1 MDYVSFEI
9 DGNEMSWLGGD
20 KDWTNEVYSITSRGD
35 HVLKWT
41 YQKNDNGATQGMDC
55 AWLDE
60 VTWTPVDP
68 LPEVASDSDVTNA
81 LMGAADE
88 ARLRAHL
95 SDKAKYD
102 QFRAWVNAK
111 GLDHETVKNSARAW
125 FSYAIGANGLVEKA
139 FLNDDVTIGSPTP
152 TSDGGLSFEVNVRDA
167 LIGEGATT
175 ANLESVFR
183 VQGAYSLRENAF
195 SSKNVVSEISASAN
209 GSMAVTVR
217 PNHATD
223 AFFARMCMYADGE
236 PGPEPDE
243 ELLPTCTVTFD
254 ANGGVGGTTVS
265 VTQRNALETL
275 PTPTCEGYEFKGWFT
290 ALSGGTQVTASTI
303 VMADVTYYAHWTR
316 GKVQL
321 WNGGP
326 YWATMNIG
334 AEKSEDY
341 GLHFW
346 WGDTVGYRR
355 ENNAWVA
362 SDGSTSD
369 FSFSPGNVPNYG
381 KNKASLQSEGWIT
394 ADGVLAPEHDAA
406 HVQWGG
412 DWRMPMEQEL
422 FDLNSN
428 CDWTWTTKKG
438 VSGYIVRGRG
448 DYATSSIF
456 LPAAGY
462 GLGTSLECVA
472 AGGYYWFSV
481 PNCELYCN
489 CVEHRKNVID
499 SNFGFTVRPVQ
510 DVVDV
515 DMYTVIY
522 NPGANGSGSQQTA
535 TKTHGVALALRGAT
549 FTRSGYTQTGWATS
563 DGGAKAY
570 DLGASYTLNAAITLY
585 PYWTADTYTVTYSP
599 GTNGSGSQQTAIKT
613 HGVALTLRGAT
624 FTRSGY
630 TQTGWATSDGV
641 AKEYDLGASY
651 TANAAVTLYPVWTV
665 VDTHAS
671 VQLWE
676 GGPYWATTNV
686 GAEEPWEYGYYF
698 WWGDTVGYTRSGGTW
713 TDGYYY
719 SGVTWVPSTGEQMS
733 SSPFSSS
740 SCPTYGKSDSQL
752 QSAGYIDA
760 IGNLAPEHDAAHVHW
775 GGGWRMPTSDEINA
789 LVSNCTTTW
798 ITTNGVSGRLVTG
811 KGAFANRS
819 IFLPAA
825 GYGGGSILGR
835 PGSYGFF
842 WSSTPNS
849 DLSYYAWDLYFY
861 SSDFYRSSY
870 FDRYYGQSVR
880 PVRGFAE

>member
-1 MDYVSFEI
+1 M
-9 DGNEMSWLGGD
+9 
-20 KDWTNEVYSITSRGD
+20 
-35 HVLKWT
+35 
-41 YQKNDNGATQGMDC
+41 
-55 AWLDE
+55 
-60 VTWTPVDP
+60 
-68 LPEVASDSDVTNA
+68 
-81 LMGAADE
+81 
-88 ARLRAHL
+88 
-95 SDKAKYD
+95 
-102 QFRAWVNAK
+102 
-111 GLDHETVKNSARAW
+111 
-125 FSYAIGANGLVEKA
+125 
-139 FLNDDVTIGSPTP
+139 
-152 TSDGGLSFEVNVRDA
+152 
-167 LIGEGATT
+167 
-175 ANLESVFR
+175 
-183 VQGAYSLRENAF
+183 
-195 SSKNVVSEISASAN
+195 
-209 GSMAVTVR
+209 
-217 PNHATD
+217 
-223 AFFARMCMYADGE
+223 
-236 PGPEPDE
+236 
-243 ELLPTCTVTFD
+243 
-254 ANGGVGGTTVS
+254 
-265 VTQRNALETL
+265 
-275 PTPTCEGYEFKGWFT
+275 
-290 ALSGGTQVTASTI
+290 
-303 VMADVTYYAHWTR
+303 
-316 GKVQL
+316 
-321 WNGGP
+321 
-326 YWATMNIG
+326 
-334 AEKSEDY
+334 
-341 GLHFW
+341 
-346 WGDTVGYRR
+346 
-355 ENNAWVA
+355 
-362 SDGSTSD
+362 
-369 FSFSPGNVPNYG
+369 
-381 KNKASLQSEGWIT
+381 
-394 ADGVLAPEHDAA
+394 
-406 HVQWGG
+406 
-412 DWRMPMEQEL
+412 
-422 FDLNSN
+422 
-428 CDWTWTTKKG
+428 
-438 VSGYIVRGRG
+438 
-448 DYATSSIF
+448 
-456 LPAAGY
+456 
-462 GLGTSLECVA
+462 
-472 AGGYYWFSV
+472 
-481 PNCELYCN
+481 
-489 CVEHRKNVID
+489 
-499 SNFGFTVRPVQ
+499 
-510 DVVDV
+510 
-515 DMYTVIY
+515 
-522 NPGANGSGSQQTA
+522 
-535 TKTHGVALALRGAT
+535 
-549 FTRSGYTQTGWATS
+549 
-563 DGGAKAY
+563 
-570 DLGASYTLNAAITLY
+570 NAAITLY

>member
-81 LMGAADE
+81 LAGAADE
-88 ARLRAHL
+88 TRLRAHI
-95 SDKAKYD
+95 SGKTQYD
-102 QFRAWVNAK
+102 LFRAWVNAK

-125 FSYAIGANGLVEKA
+125 FSYAIGANGLIEKA
-139 FLNDDVTIGSPTP
+139 FLNDDVTIGSPTL
-152 TSDGGLSFEVNVRDA
+152 TSDGGLSFEVTVRDA
-167 LIGEGATT
+167 LIGEGATS

-223 AFFARMCMYADGE
+223 SFFARMCMYADGE

-303 VMADVTYYAHWTR
+303 IMADVTYYAHWTR

-334 AEKSEDY
+334 AAKPEDY

-355 ENNAWVA
+355 ENNTWVA
-362 SDGSTSD
+362 NDGSTSD

-412 DWRMPMEQEL
+412 DWRMPTEQEL

-428 CDWTWTTKKG
+428 CDWMWTTKKG
-438 VSGYIVRGRG
+438 VTGYVVRGRG

-535 TKTHGVALALRGAT
+535 TKTHGVAMTLRGATFTRSGYTQTGWATSDGGVKAYDLGASYTANAAITLYPYWTADTYTVTYSPGTNGSGSQQTAAKTHGVTMTLRGAT

-570 DLGASYTLNAAITLY
+570 DLGASYAA
-585 PYWTADTYTVTYSP
+585 D
-599 GTNGSGSQQTAIKT
+599 
-613 HGVALTLRGAT
+613 
-624 FTRSGY
+624 
-630 TQTGWATSDGV
+630 
-641 AKEYDLGASY
+641 
-651 TANAAVTLYPVWTV
+651 AAVTLYPVWTV

-719 SGVTWVPSTGEQMS
+719 GVTWVSSTGEQMS

-740 SCPTYGKSDSQL
+740 SCPTYGKNDSRL
-752 QSAGYIDA
+752 QSAGYIDST
-760 IGNLAPEHDAAHVHW
+760 GNLAPKHDAAHVHW
-775 GGGWRMPTSDEINA
+775 GGEWRMPTDAEFSTLI
-789 LVSNCTTTW
+789 SNCTTTW
-798 ITTNGVSGRLVTG
+798 ITTNGVSGQLVTG
-811 KGAFANRS
+811 KGEYANRS

-825 GYGGGSILGR
+825 GGGDDSYLSN
-835 PGSYGFF
+835 PGSLGYY
-842 WSSTPNS
+842 WSSTPYSGYSYNAWFLYFKS
-849 DLSYYAWDLYFY
+849 SYYFRQGNDY
-861 SSDFYRSSY
+861 
-870 FDRYYGQSVR
+870 RYYGLSVR